1 METSRPLTFETVS
14 EQEKRP
20 PGRPRI
26 WADEA
31 ERKRAYRARRAA
43 ELAEPARM
51 RDDARAARAEA
62 AAAASQLQTAQRAA
76 QRAEQRAQ
84 AADRRSAKLLDR
96 VRAAEAATGRART
109 ARDRAERLL
118 RHKLNTVKD
127 AQHLRSDPDALL
139 AVIAEQ
145 RQLLAWYRNRL
156 AQVER
161 ALRALGGTPPRRGN
175 P

>member
-1 METSRPLTFETVS
+1 MP
-14 EQEKRP
+14 EQQKRP

-43 ELAEPARM
+43 ELAEPHRV
-51 RDDARAARAEA
+51 RDDARAARADATA
-62 AAAASQLQTAQRAA
+62 AKSQLQTATRAL
-76 QRAEQRAQ
+76 QRAEQRLL
-84 AADRRSAKLLDR
+84 AAERRAAKLLER
-96 VRAAEAATGRART
+96 IQATDANLKRARM

-118 RHKLNTVKD
+118 RQKLATVKD
-127 AQHLRSDPDALL
+127 AQHLRDDPDALL

-145 RQLLAWYRNRL
+145 RQLLAWYRR
-156 AQVER
+156 R
-161 ALRALGGTPPRRGN
+161 AAELELHLRTLGATPPNRGN